1 MAPRTPKSIRKD
13 QLRVVK
19 QWLDLSWP
27 RHRIYESAAQ
37 AWDFD
42 NDQTDA
48 LISDA
53 RSEYKSSMSV
63 ERSEFLA
70 QQMTRLEALAA
81 KAQEDGQL
89 GVALGCYRELHML
102 ASLTGK

>member
-1 MAPRTPKSIRKD
+1 
-13 QLRVVK
+13 
-19 QWLDLSWP
+19 
-27 RHRIYESAAQ
+27 
-37 AWDFD
+37 
-42 NDQTDA
+42 
-48 LISDA
+48 
-53 RSEYKSSMSV
+53 MSV

>member
-1 MAPRTPKSIRKD
+1 MGKKTPESIRKD
-13 QLRVVK
+13 QLRVAK

-37 AWDFD
+37 AWEF
-42 NDQTDA
+42 NHAETDA
-48 LISDA
+48 LIA
-53 RSEYKSSMSV
+53 EVRSEYKSSMSV
-63 ERSEFLA
+63 ERTEFLA

-89 GVALGCYRELHML
+89 GVALGCYKELHLL
-102 ASLTGK
+102 ASLVGK